1 VADAERERDGA
12 ADRQSETSA
21 KWRQTLTTG
30 HPPLNFLHKAF
41 RHLPGPPRC
50 KLCHNPFGG
59 FGGKLCRL
67 INMSPSR
74 KNPRL
79 CALCC
84 EKLPPGGAEVEIAVL
99 FADIRDSTGLARR
112 LGPTA
117 YAATLNRFYDT
128 ATETLIRH
136 DATVDKLIGDQV
148 MAFFVP
154 GFNGPGFRRT
164 AVAAARDLLRALGHG
179 AASGPWLP
187 VGIGVETG
195 VAFVGNVGAEGYLDF
210 TALGDPVNVAA
221 HIQAAAGPGEILLG
235 EAAFAALAD
244 GLPDC
249 AARSIEVK
257 GKGQIRVRS
266 LPPGVP
272 A

>member
-1 VADAERERDGA
+1 MASAERER
-12 ADRQSETSA
+12 ADAGQESA
-21 KWRQTLTTG
+21 LWRQAVTVG
-30 HPPLNFLHKAF
+30 HPQLNFMHKVF

-50 KLCHNPFGG
+50 KVCHNPFGG
-59 FGGKLCRL
+59 FGGRLCRL
-67 INMSPSR
+67 VNMAPSR

-99 FADIRDSTGLARR
+99 FADVRDSTGLARR

-117 YAATLNRFYDT
+117 YAAMLNRFYDT

-136 DATVDKLIGDQV
+136 DATIDKLIGDEV

-154 GFNGPGFRRT
+154 GFAGPSFRQ
-164 AVAAARDLLRALGHG
+164 AALAAGRDLLRALGHG
-179 AASGPWLP
+179 APGGPWLP
-187 VGIGVETG
+187 VGIGIEAG

-210 TALGDPVNVAA
+210 TALGDPVNAAA

-235 EAAFAALAD
+235 EAAYAALAD

-249 AARSIEVK
+249 AARLIETK
-257 GKGQIRVRS
+257 GEGAIRVRS
-266 LPPGVP
+266 IPVSAP